1 MGGFFFIYLVIYG
14 TLGTVAAVIAAHKG
28 RSKVGWF
35 FAGFFLHIIGVIIVA
50 VLPNLK
56 EQKAYRMHTERERRR
71 LREQLRQERLKNEA
85 YRRYTAQRLDAHDQV
100 LGLDTR
106 SLEALSA
113 GDSADAIVPIEHN
126 PQPQPPQQQER
137 MWHYEMGGQ
146 SHGPVPESE
155 IRDLLRSR
163 ILTRRSLVWSEG
175 LTEWTSVDTFPE
187 LLPSELT

>member
-1 MGGFFFIYLVIYG
+1 VGGIIFIYLLIYG

-35 FAGFFLHIIGVIIVA
+35 FAGFFLQIIGIVIVA

-56 EQKAYRMHTERERRR
+56 EQKAYRRHTERERRR
-71 LREQLRQERLKNEA
+71 LREQLRQERLKSEA

-106 SLEALSA
+106 SLEALPA
-113 GDSADAIVPIEHN
+113 GDSGGDIVPIEHN
-126 PQPQPPQQQER
+126 PHPPQPQQQER

-155 IRDLLRSR
+155 IRNMLRSR

-175 LTEWTSVDTFPE
+175 LTEWMPVGTFPE